1 MAIENMDKE
10 VTMTDKNNFQDNQ
23 MKVDGRS
30 DQIDFLDMAIIIVK
44 NKKNIIFSAFFVMF
58 VAAGISLLIAN
69 KYTARTQ
76 LLPPQS
82 QSSSNAL
89 LGQLGALSGLTGG
102 ASALK
107 NPNDIYIGILNSRTV
122 ADKLIERFKLQSI
135 YDVKLKSD
143 ARNSLQQATNI
154 VNGKDGLIFI
164 EVTDEDPK
172 LAANLANAYVEE
184 LQKLTKM
191 LAVTEASQRRLF
203 FERQLQQAKVALADA
218 EVALKQVQEK
228 TGLIKLNEQ
237 AEAVIQ
243 AAAAVKAQIASK
255 EVALGAMRVFSTS
268 SNPDYIKIQQ
278 ELFGLRAQLNKLET
292 GLNMGKGDVSISTSS
307 VPELGLEYT
316 RRVRDVK
323 YQETIFEM
331 LAKQLEISRVDEA
344 KEGSILQVLDGAIV
358 PDKKS
363 KPARSIIVIFSGLL
377 AAIFSILW
385 AFLADALRNSTRDPR
400 NLKKFQQFKI
410 FCKWGNNKF
419 K

>member
-10 VTMTDKNNFQDNQ
+10 ATMTDKNNLQDNQ

-30 DQIDFLDMAIIIVK
+30 DQIDFLDMAIVIVK
-44 NKKNIIFSAFFVMF
+44 NKKNIIFSVFFVMF
-58 VAAGISLLIAN
+58 VAAGMSLLIAN

-107 NPNDIYIGILNSRTV
+107 NPNDIYIGMLNSRTV
-122 ADKLIERFKLQSI
+122 SDKLIERFKLQSI

-184 LQKLTKM
+184 LQNLTKI

-203 FERQLQQAKVALADA
+203 FERQLQQVKVALGDA

-237 AEAVIQ
+237 AEATIQ
-243 AAAAVKAQIASK
+243 AAAAIKAQMASK
-255 EVALGAMRVFSTS
+255 EVALGAMRIFSTS
-268 SNPDYIKIQQ
+268 NNPDYIKIQQ
-278 ELFGLRAQLNKLET
+278 ELFGLRSQLNKLET
-292 GLNMGKGDVSISTSS
+292 GLNMGKGDISISTSS

-331 LAKQLEISRVDEA
+331 LAKQLEISKVDEA
-344 KEGSILQVLDGAIV
+344 KEGSILQVLDGAIA

-363 KPARSIIVIFSGLL
+363 KPARSIIVIFSGFL
-377 AAIFSILW
+377 AAIFSIFW
-385 AFLADALRNSTRDPR
+385 AFLADAFRNSTRDPR
-400 NLKKFQQFKI
+400 NLKKFQQFKM
-410 FCKWGNNKF
+410 FCKWGSNKV

>member
-1 MAIENMDKE
+1 MDKE

-385 AFLADALRNSTRDPR
+385 AFLADAFRNSTRDPR